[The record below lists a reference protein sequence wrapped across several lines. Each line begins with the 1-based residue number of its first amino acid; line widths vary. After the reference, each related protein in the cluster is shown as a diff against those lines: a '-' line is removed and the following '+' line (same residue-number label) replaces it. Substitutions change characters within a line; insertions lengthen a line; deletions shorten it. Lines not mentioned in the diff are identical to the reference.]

1 MPLRI
6 LLADD
11 HPVVR
16 EGVRTLLEEEGHSI
30 VGEASDG
37 WEAVHMAGTLWPD
50 VVVLDLAMP
59 LLNGLAAAEAIL
71 KESPGAKIV
80 LLTMYTQDRYVQ
92 AALQAGVSAYVLKSR
107 AYDELRQALVEVQ
120 RGHRFLSP
128 GIPRAAAEDCPVDEG
143 VPASLLTPR
152 EKQVLQLIA
161 EGKTTKEAAAGLG
174 ISVKTAETHRTRI
187 MKKLDIHETAGL
199 VRYAVRVGLTHL

>member
-11 HPVVR
+11 HPIVR
-16 EGVRTLLEEEGHSI
+16 QGLKALLEREGHSI

-37 WEAVHMAGTLWPD
+37 WEAVRMAGSLRPD
-50 VVVLDLAMP
+50 IIVLDLAMP
-59 LLNGLAAAEAIL
+59 HLNGLAAAEAIL

-80 LLTMYTQDRYVQ
+80 LLTMHTQDSYVI
-92 AALQAGVSAYVLKSR
+92 AALSVGVSAYVLKSR

-120 RGHRFLSP
+120 RGHCFLSP
-128 GIPRAAAEDCPVDEG
+128 GISRTVVKAAQGDEEP
-143 VPASLLTPR
+143 PADLLTPR

-174 ISVKTAETHRTRI
+174 ICVKTAETHRTRI
-187 MKKLDIHETAGL
+187 MQKLDIHETAGL
-199 VRYAVRVGLTHL
+199 VRYALRVGLTHL